1 MFLLSA
7 EDLDE
12 IPASLDWKNF
22 KELCS
27 VIVSLYLPDF
37 SQLYFLEK
45 DDNEIKAILY
55 DPIKN
60 ISIPFEK
67 VLQDSNYFLFDVYK
81 SIINKARQEKYPDL
95 FTAWFYSQIRFLNKD
110 IKISFYDGKLMSNY
124 IDINKNDYNI
134 TYFFILIF
142 NNEKIDV
149 SNFDS
154 IHKNIYILK
163 KYIDSPFYQINKQD
177 MLILEKNIL
186 SIIRFIRYYSKSE
199 IESIIIKYMF
209 DKCEDL
215 WFIKLHQMKLI
226 NSIDEYINDVIFQNR
241 NDLFNY
247 LLTYINN
254 DFIEKHEC
262 LHFCC
267 ENSKYS
273 SALSLLKKGVNINH
287 KSTKGITPLMISARL
302 VDEKMVEIL
311 LNNHADLELEDNY
324 GIIASEKI
332 PNFDFAN
339 RLFDYME
346 QIRKNNK
353 GA

>member
-7 EDLDE
+7 EDLDD

-27 VIVSLYLPDF
+27 VIVSLYLPNF

-45 DDNEIKAILY
+45 DDSEIKAFLY
-55 DPIKN
+55 DPVKN
-60 ISIPFEK
+60 ISISFEK
-67 VLQDSNYFLFDVYK
+67 VLQDFNYFLFDVYK
-81 SIINKARQEKYPDL
+81 SIINKTRQEKYPDL
-95 FTAWFYSQIRFLNKD
+95 FTAWFYSQIRFLNKE
-110 IKISFYDGKLMSNY
+110 IKISFYDGKLISNY

-134 TYFFILIF
+134 TYFFILLF
-142 NNEKIDV
+142 NNEKIDI

-163 KYIDSPFYQINKQD
+163 KYIDLPFYQINKQD
-177 MLILEKNIL
+177 MLILEKNIA

-199 IESIIIKYMF
+199 IESIIIKYML

-215 WFIKLHQMKLI
+215 WFVKLHQMKLI

-247 LLTYINN
+247 LLTYLNN
-254 DFIEKHEC
+254 DFLEKNEC

-267 ENSKYS
+267 EHSKYS
-273 SALSLLKKGVNINH
+273 SALSLLKKGVNVNH

-311 LNNHADLELEDNY
+311 LNNHADLELEDDY

-339 RLFDYME
+339 KLFDYME
-346 QIRKNNK
+346 KIRKNKK